1 MERGRPWSPPTHAV
15 PTPGIQF
22 TSRDI
27 QHANETVIKELS
39 LVWPRRNNL
48 ASVPAGGGGGGA
60 SAAPLLSCCWG
71 GKGYFAARAVLRLH
85 AEEHQKHLEG
95 SAALG

>member
-1 MERGRPWSPPTHAV
+1 MERGRPWSPPTRAV

-48 ASVPAGGGGGGA
+48 ASVPAPPA
-60 SAAPLLSCCWG
+60 TAAAAAAAAPLLP
-71 GKGYFAARAVLRLH
+71 LLLPH
-85 AEEHQKHLEG
+85 
-95 SAALG
+95 